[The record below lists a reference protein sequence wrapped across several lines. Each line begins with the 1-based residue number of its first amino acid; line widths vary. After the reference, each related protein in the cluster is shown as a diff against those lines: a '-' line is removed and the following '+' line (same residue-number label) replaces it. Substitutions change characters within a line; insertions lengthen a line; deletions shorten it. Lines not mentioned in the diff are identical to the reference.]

1 MSSTSSLQQGLR
13 QFSKIVDTVND
24 KIGIAA
30 SFVAVPIVVFIL
42 IEVFMRRFLNS
53 PTLWGYEAI
62 MISFGVFV
70 IMTPAY
76 GLLKGSLVGV
86 DILSKKLQPRGAHI
100 LILVTYVIFF
110 VPLVFFLLPSTYDF
124 AMKSWEMKE
133 TGWSLWAPPLYPLK
147 MCIPVGWAL
156 LALQGLSQMS
166 KSVVALLE
174 MK

>member
-1 MSSTSSLQQGLR
+1 MSTASLQQGLR
-13 QFSKIVDTVND
+13 TFSKVVDTIND
-24 KIGIAA
+24 KIGIVAA
-30 SFVAVPIVVFIL
+30 FTAVPIVIFIL
-42 IEVFMRRFLNS
+42 IEVFMRRFLNA

-62 MISFGVFV
+62 MISFGIFV

-86 DILSKKLQPRGAHI
+86 DILSKKLQPRPAHI
-100 LILVTYVIFF
+100 LILVTYAVFF
-110 VPLVFFLLPSTYDF
+110 APLVFFLLPSTYDF
-124 AMKSWEMKE
+124 ALKSWELKE

-156 LALQGLSQMS
+156 LALQGCSQIC